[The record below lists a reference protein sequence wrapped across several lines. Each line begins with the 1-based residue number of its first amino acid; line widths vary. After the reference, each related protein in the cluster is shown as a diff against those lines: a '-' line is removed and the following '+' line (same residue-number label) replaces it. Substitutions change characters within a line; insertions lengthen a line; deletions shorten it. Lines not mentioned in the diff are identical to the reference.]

1 MPKQEGQKRK
11 LLALLQIL
19 ERQTD
24 EQHRLSS
31 PQLIEL
37 LEQQGV
43 RCDRKSLYSDIDA
56 LNRLGYDISLQRGP
70 GGGYCMASRPFEL
83 AELKLL
89 VDAVQ
94 SSRFIPQR
102 KSDALIQKLTGLTS
116 VYQAGQLQRQV
127 YVSGRPKSLN
137 ERILYSVDALH
148 DAISQARL
156 VRFAY
161 ASRGGPKLHT
171 VSPWQLAWENGAYY
185 LIAYQD
191 YAVPANIRNYRVDRM
206 SEVKVL
212 DEPRRGKEQFAAFDL
227 PAYLKKHFNMYGG
240 PEHQVTLRCTNDLKA
255 AMQDRF
261 GREPVFVPEED
272 GQHFHFTVP
281 VCVSEQFYGW
291 VFGFGGKVAV
301 LAPQEVRAALGA
313 LAQKIAQQCAEVPK
327 ESEVPAEP

>member
-11 LLALLQIL
+11 LLTLLHIL

-24 EQHRLSS
+24 EQHCLSG
-31 PQLIEL
+31 PQLVKL
-37 LEQQGV
+37 LEQEDV
-43 RCDRKSLYSDIDA
+43 ICERKSLYSDIDA
-56 LNRLGYDISLQRGP
+56 LNRLGYDIGLRRGP
-70 GGGYCMASRPFEL
+70 GGGYYMASRPFEL

-102 KSDALIQKLTGLTS
+102 KSDGLIKKLTGLAS

-127 YVSGRPKSLN
+127 YVAGRPKSLN

-148 DAISQARL
+148 DAISRGRM
-156 VRFAY
+156 VSFDY
-161 ASRGGPKLHT
+161 ANGKTHR

-191 YAVPANIRNYRVDRM
+191 YAAPANIRNYRVDRM
-206 SEVKVL
+206 SNVRVL
-212 DEPRRGKEQFAAFDL
+212 NDARRGKEQFAAFDL

-240 PEHQVTLRCTNDLKA
+240 PEHSVTLQCTNDLQN
-255 AMQDRF
+255 AMRDRF

-272 GQHFHFTVP
+272 GRHFHFTVP

-313 LAQKIAQQCAEVPK
+313 LAREIAGRHE
-327 ESEVPAEP
+327 E

>member
-37 LEQQGV
+37 LEQEGV

-94 SSRFIPQR
+94 SSRFIPQN

-116 VYQAGQLQRQV
+116 VYQASQLQRQV
-127 YVSGRPKSLN
+127 YVSGRPKTLN
-137 ERILYSVDALH
+137 KSILYSVDALH
-148 DAISQARL
+148 EAISRGRM
-156 VRFAY
+156 VRFHY
-161 ASRGGPKLHT
+161 ANGKVHT

-206 SEVKVL
+206 SDVKML

-240 PEHQVTLRCTNDLKA
+240 PEHQVTLRCTNDLQA
-255 AMQDRF
+255 AMRDRF
-261 GREPVFVPEED
+261 GRGPIFVNEED

-281 VCVSEQFYGW
+281 ICVSEQFYGW
-291 VFGFGGKVAV
+291 VFGFGGKVTV
-301 LAPQEVRAALGA
+301 LAPREVRAALGA
-313 LAQKIAQQCAEVPK
+313 LAQRIAQQYE
-327 ESEVPAEP
+327 ESDV

>member
-11 LLALLQIL
+11 LLTLLHIL
-19 ERQTD
+19 EAQTD
-24 EQHRLSS
+24 EQHCLSGT
-31 PQLIEL
+31 QLVEL
-37 LEQQGV
+37 LAQEGIQ
-43 RCDRKSLYSDIDA
+43 CERKSLYSDIDT
-56 LNRLGYDISLQRGP
+56 LNRLGYDIALRRGRS
-70 GGGYCMASRPFEL
+70 GGYYMASRTFEL

-116 VYQAGQLQRQV
+116 VYQASQLQRQV
-127 YVSGRPKSLN
+127 YVLGRPKSLN

-148 DAISQARL
+148 DAISRGRM
-156 VRFAY
+156 VRFHY
-161 ASRGGPKLHT
+161 ANGKVHA

-191 YAVPANIRNYRVDRM
+191 YAAPANIRNYRVDRM
-206 SEVKVL
+206 AQVEAL
-212 DEPRRGKEQFAAFDL
+212 DAPRRGKEQFAAFDL

-240 PEHQVTLRCTNDLKA
+240 PEHAVTLQCTNDLQA
-255 AMQDRF
+255 AMRDRF
-261 GREPVFVPEED
+261 GREPIFVPEAD

-301 LAPQEVRAALGA
+301 LAPQEVRAALGK
-313 LAQKIAQQCAEVPK
+313 LARRIAACYTET
-327 ESEVPAEP
+327 E